1 MRGSPFL
8 CHKIRIYTYI
18 VQTIGREA
26 MNMQEHNRK
35 QEILRIFSMEIRSIL
50 KQVELDFSQLQEIRL
65 RVNAP
70 MLCVYRNQEY
80 YVSEKGELTRDCQKC
95 YMVNKKEIQETME
108 YIGNYSLYAYEEE
121 VRQGFITIQGGH
133 RVGIAGKAVVEQGRV
148 RSLKYISFLNIRFS
162 HEIRGCA
169 DLLMPY
175 LSEGERSMHTLIVS
189 PPRCG
194 KTTLLRD
201 CIRQLSNGTAD
212 CRGKT
217 IGVVDERSE
226 IGGSYLGIPQND
238 LGIRTDVLDCCPKTE
253 GILMLV
259 RSMAPQIIAVDEI
272 GSQEEARAIE
282 TALYTGCS
290 LLATIHGNSIEDLRQ
305 KPTLKELLRE
315 KRIERY
321 VLLSNAKGVGTI
333 EVIYDREGKEIYR
346 C

>member
-1 MRGSPFL
+1 M
-8 CHKIRIYTYI
+8 
-18 VQTIGREA
+18 QTQNDRRE
-26 MNMQEHNRK
+26 
-35 QEILRIFSMEIRSIL
+35 EILKIFSIGIRNVL
-50 KQVELDFSQLQEIRL
+50 KQADIDYSQLQEIRL

-70 MLCVYRNQEY
+70 LLCIYKNHEY
-80 YVSEKGELTRDCQKC
+80 YITQTGEITQNPERSWIIC
-95 YMVNKKEIQETME
+95 KKEIQETVE

-133 RVGIAGKAVVEQGRV
+133 RVGIAGKAIVEHGHV

-162 HEIRGCA
+162 HEIKGCA
-169 DLLMPY
+169 DTLMPY
-175 LSEGERSMHTLIVS
+175 IAGDNQMKHTLIIS

-201 CIRQLSNGTAD
+201 CIRQLSNGTAF
-212 CRGKT
+212 CRGRT

-226 IGGSYLGIPQND
+226 IGGSYLGVPQND

-272 GSQEEARAIE
+272 GSEEEARAIE
-282 TALYTGCS
+282 IALHTGCK
-290 LLATIHGNSIEDLRQ
+290 LLATVHGNSMEDIQQ
-305 KPTLKELLRE
+305 KAVFQKLLKE
-315 KRIERY
+315 KRVERY
-321 VLLSNAKGVGTI
+321 VVLSATKKVGTI
-333 EVIYDREGKEIYR
+333 ESIYDKEGKEIYG

>member
-1 MRGSPFL
+1 MQT
-8 CHKIRIYTYI
+8 YTDR
-18 VQTIGREA
+18 RE
-26 MNMQEHNRK
+26 
-35 QEILRIFSMEIRSIL
+35 EILKIFSIGIRNVL
-50 KQVELDFSQLQEIRL
+50 KHVELDYSQLQEIRL

-70 MLCVYRNQEY
+70 LLCIYKNQEY
-80 YVSEKGELTRDCQKC
+80 YISNQGEVTQDPAKC
-95 YMVNKKEIQETME
+95 WMISKKEIQETVE

-133 RVGIAGKAVVEQGRV
+133 RVGIAGKAIVEQGQV

-162 HEIRGCA
+162 HEVKGCA

-175 LSEGERSMHTLIVS
+175 IAGDNQMKHTLIIS

-201 CIRQLSNGTAD
+201 CIRQLSNGTSF
-212 CRGKT
+212 CRGRT

-238 LGIRTDVLDCCPKTE
+238 LGARTDVLDCCPKRE

-272 GSQEEARAIE
+272 GSEEEAKAIE
-282 TALYTGCS
+282 IAFHTGCK
-290 LLATIHGNSIEDLRQ
+290 LLATVHGTSIDDIRG
-305 KPTLKELLRE
+305 KAVFRKLLEE

-321 VLLSNAKGVGTI
+321 VVLSATKKIGTI
-333 EVIYDREGKEIYR
+333 QSIYDREGKVIYT